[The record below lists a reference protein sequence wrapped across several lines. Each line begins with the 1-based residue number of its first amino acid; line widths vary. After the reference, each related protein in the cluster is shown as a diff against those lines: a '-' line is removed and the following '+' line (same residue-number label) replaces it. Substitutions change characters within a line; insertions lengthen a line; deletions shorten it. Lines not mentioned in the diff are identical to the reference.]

1 MGFQAACSHG
11 VGRILESDACLK
23 NKNILFYFSAVG
35 RIQESDLR
43 LRWVN
48 TLSTYI
54 ESTVFSGSLK
64 YRHTS
69 CGFCHVIVTRE

>member
-1 MGFQAACSHG
+1 M
-11 VGRILESDACLK
+11 
-23 NKNILFYFSAVG
+23 FYFSAVG